1 MNLKKPHKLPHT
13 LVGKRTLILASFNLL
28 TFQLWLGIHLCCRSA
43 LSRKEGGRRDSD
55 GEVAWEKK
63 SWSKLD
69 KTSATQEQAGVAK
82 KAQPDSEEQLTL
94 RPFYKE
100 KSAAQKMN
108 DFQPQRS
115 WNKPLGIGVTQHQKW
130 KQIELRT
137 TIKGTV

>member
-1 MNLKKPHKLPHT
+1 M
-13 LVGKRTLILASFNLL
+13 
-28 TFQLWLGIHLCCRSA
+28 CCRSA

-55 GEVAWEKK
+55 GEVAWERK

-108 DFQPQRS
+108 DFQPQKS

>member
-1 MNLKKPHKLPHT
+1 M
-13 LVGKRTLILASFNLL
+13 
-28 TFQLWLGIHLCCRSA
+28 CCRSA